1 MRVKSCR
8 WKELRICVAASSLF
22 LFCAVVQGQD
32 ASTAAPSSSPASE
45 REAGPEIR
53 ALADLI
59 RDLQVQV
66 QTLNSQLSE
75 LRTEEQ
81 RTSEEAR
88 DLRRELDL
96 AKGRMPSTSNAALE
110 SSSVSSAPS
119 APSSSVSQGYPPP
132 SRPASPGTPV
142 STQDQAVPDSSS
154 RSDEDQQLI
163 EGKLNDLYQTKVES
177 GSKYRLRL
185 SGLVLLNMFD
195 NHGTVDN
202 QDYPAVAEPPFTPSL
217 FVVPSTFGGT
227 LRQSQIKLQA
237 FGPDIAGARTS
248 ADVEFDFAGG
258 FPSTPNGA
266 AMGVVRLRTGT
277 IRLDWA
283 NTSIVAGQDGL
294 FFTPLAPTSLATL
307 AVPALSYAGNLWAWT
322 PQVRIE
328 HRFVVSETS
337 SVSVQG
343 GILDS
348 LSGDSPADSYI
359 RFPTWGEM
367 SGQPAYAARVSLSQ
381 RVFGQNLT
389 VGLGG
394 YYGRQNWGFG
404 RIVNGWAGTA
414 DVTLPLGKLFEFT
427 GEFYRGRAVAGLGGG
442 IGQSALFTGS
452 FIDPATKITGLDSM
466 GGWAQLKFKP
476 RTNFEINGAIGLDNP
491 FANELRSFA
500 SNPIYLGAYTRNLS
514 PLVNFIYQV
523 RSDILFS
530 TEFRRL
536 QTTILDFGSNK
547 ANLINFSLGYIF

>member
-1 MRVKSCR
+1 
-8 WKELRICVAASSLF
+8 
-22 LFCAVVQGQD
+22 
-32 ASTAAPSSSPASE
+32 
-45 REAGPEIR
+45 
-53 ALADLI
+53 
-59 RDLQVQV
+59 
-66 QTLNSQLSE
+66 
-75 LRTEEQ
+75 
-81 RTSEEAR
+81 
-88 DLRRELDL
+88 
-96 AKGRMPSTSNAALE
+96 
-110 SSSVSSAPS
+110 
-119 APSSSVSQGYPPP
+119 
-132 SRPASPGTPV
+132 
-142 STQDQAVPDSSS
+142 
-154 RSDEDQQLI
+154 
-163 EGKLNDLYQTKVES
+163 VES

-202 QDYPAVAEPPFTPSL
+202 QDFPAVADSGIPL
-217 FVVPSTFGGT
+217 FEAPSTFGGT

-258 FPSTPNGA
+258 FPTTPNGVT
-266 AMGVVRLRTGT
+266 MGVVRLRTGT

-307 AVPALSYAGNLWAWT
+307 AVPALAYAGNLWAWT

-328 HRFVVSETS
+328 HRFVFSETS

-348 LSGDSPADSYI
+348 LSGDFPADSFI

-367 SGQPAYAARVSLSQ
+367 SGQPAYAARVSMSQ
-381 RVFGQNLT
+381 RVFGQNLI
-389 VGLGG
+389 VGFGG

-404 RIVNGWAGTA
+404 RIVNGWAGTT

-427 GEFYRGRAVAGLGGG
+427 GEFYRGKAVAGFGGG

-476 RTNFEINGAIGLDNP
+476 RTNFEINGAIGIDNP
-491 FANELRSFA
+491 FAHELRSFTA
-500 SNPIYLGAYTRNLS
+500 NPIYLGAYTRNLS
-514 PLVNFIYQV
+514 PLVNFIYPV

-547 ANLINFSLGYIF
+547 ANLITFSLGYIF

>member
-1 MRVKSCR
+1 
-8 WKELRICVAASSLF
+8 
-22 LFCAVVQGQD
+22 
-32 ASTAAPSSSPASE
+32 
-45 REAGPEIR
+45 
-53 ALADLI
+53 
-59 RDLQVQV
+59 
-66 QTLNSQLSE
+66 
-75 LRTEEQ
+75 
-81 RTSEEAR
+81 
-88 DLRRELDL
+88 
-96 AKGRMPSTSNAALE
+96 
-110 SSSVSSAPS
+110 
-119 APSSSVSQGYPPP
+119 VSQGYPPP
-132 SRPASPGTPV
+132 SRSTPPGPPV
-142 STQDQAVPDSSS
+142 STQNQPVPDSSS
-154 RSDEDQQLI
+154 RSEEDQQLI

-195 NHGTVDN
+195 NYGTVDN
-202 QDYPAVAEPPFTPSL
+202 QDFPTVADPGIPL
-217 FVVPSTFGGT
+217 FKVPSTFGGT
-227 LRQSQIKLQA
+227 LRQSQIELQG

-258 FPSTPNGA
+258 FPSTPNGV
-266 AMGVVRLRTGT
+266 AMGLVRLRTGT

-294 FFTPLAPTSLATL
+294 FFSPLAPTSLATL

-322 PQVRIE
+322 PQIRIE
-328 HRFVVSETS
+328 HRFVVSDTS

-348 LSGDSPADSYI
+348 LSGDFPADSYI

-367 SGQPAYAARVSLSQ
+367 SGQPAYAARVSLNQ

-389 VGLGG
+389 VGFGG
-394 YYGRQNWGFG
+394 YYARQSWGFG
-404 RIVNGWAGTA
+404 RIVNGWAGTT

-500 SNPIYLGAYTRNLS
+500 SNPIYRGAYTRNLS

-547 ANLINFSLGYIF
+547 ANIINLSLGYIF

>member
-1 MRVKSCR
+1 MRVNSCR
-8 WKELRICVAASSLF
+8 WRGLNVCVAAISLF
-22 LFCAVVQGQD
+22 LFATIVHGQD
-32 ASTAAPSSSPASE
+32 AARAAASSSAAPE
-45 REAGPEIR
+45 GEAAPEIR

-59 RDLQVQV
+59 RDLQAQV

-88 DLRRELDL
+88 ELRHELDL
-96 AKGRMPSTSNAALE
+96 AKGRMPSTPNATLE
-110 SSSVSSAPS
+110 STSAS
-119 APSSSVSQGYPPP
+119 LAPSSSVSQGYPAPN
-132 SRPASPGTPV
+132 RPASSGAPA
-142 STQDQAVPDSSS
+142 STQDQADQNNASK
-154 RSDEDQQLI
+154 SDEDQQLV

-185 SGLVLLNMFD
+185 SGLVLLNLFD
-195 NHGTVDN
+195 NHGTVDS
-202 QDYPAVAEPPFTPSL
+202 QDYPQVADARIPAL
-217 FVVPSTFGGT
+217 FNVPSTFGGT
-227 LRQSQIKLQA
+227 LRQSQIELQA
-237 FGPDIAGARTS
+237 FGPDIGGARTS
-248 ADVEFDFAGG
+248 ADVEADFAGG
-258 FPSTPNGA
+258 FPNTPNGA
-266 AMGVVRLRTGT
+266 SMGIVRLRTGT

-283 NTSIVAGQDGL
+283 NTSIVAGQDQL
-294 FFTPLAPTSLATL
+294 FFSPLTPTSLATL
-307 AVPALSYAGNLWAWT
+307 AVPALSYSGNLWAWV

-328 HRFVVSETS
+328 HRIVLSEGS
-337 SVSVQG
+337 SLSVQG

-348 LSGDSPADSYI
+348 LTGDFPADSYM
-359 RFPTWGEM
+359 RYPTWGEL
-367 SGQPAYAARVSLSQ
+367 SGQPAYATRVSLSQ

-394 YYGRQNWGFG
+394 YYARQTWGFS
-404 RIVNGWAGTA
+404 RNVDGWAGTT

-452 FIDPATKITGLDSM
+452 FLDPAIRIKGLDSM

-476 RTNFEINGAIGLDNP
+476 RTNFEINAALGIDNL
-491 FANELRSFA
+491 FASELRSYTA
-500 SNPIYLGAYTRNLS
+500 NPLYLNAFTRNLS
-514 PLVNFIYQV
+514 PFVNFIYQV

-536 QTTILDFGSNK
+536 QTTILDSGSNR
-547 ANLINFSLGYIF
+547 ANLINLSLGYIF

>member
-8 WKELRICVAASSLF
+8 WKGLRICVAASSLF
-22 LFCAVVQGQD
+22 LFSAVVHGQE
-32 ASTAAPSSSPASE
+32 ASRAAPSSSPASE
-45 REAGPEIR
+45 RKSAPEIR

-96 AKGRMPSTSNAALE
+96 AKGQMPSTSNAALE
-110 SSSVSSAPS
+110 SSSVSSA
-119 APSSSVSQGYPPP
+119 ASSSVSQGYPPP
-132 SRPASPGTPV
+132 SRPTPPGPPV
-142 STQDQAVPDSSS
+142 STQNQPVPNSSS
-154 RSDEDQQLI
+154 MSEEDQQLI

-202 QDYPAVAEPPFTPSL
+202 QDYPAVADPGIPL
-217 FVVPSTFGGT
+217 FKVPSTFGGT

-258 FPSTPNGA
+258 FPSTPNGV

-328 HRFVVSETS
+328 HRFVVSDTS

-348 LSGDSPADSYI
+348 LSGDFPADPYI

-367 SGQPAYAARVSLSQ
+367 SGQPAYASRISLSQ

-389 VGLGG
+389 VGFGG
-394 YYGRQNWGFG
+394 YYARQNWGFG
-404 RIVNGWAGTA
+404 RIVNGWAGTT
-414 DVTLPLGKLFEFT
+414 DVTLPLGKSFEFT
-427 GEFYRGRAVAGLGGG
+427 GEFYRGKAVAGLGGG

-500 SNPIYLGAYTRNLS
+500 SNPIYRGAYTRNLS

-530 TEFRRL
+530 TEVRRL

-547 ANLINFSLGYIF
+547 ANLITFSLGYIF

>member
-8 WKELRICVAASSLF
+8 WKGLRICVAASSLF
-22 LFCAVVQGQD
+22 LFSAVAHGQE
-32 ASTAAPSSSPASE
+32 ASRAAPSSSPVSE

-59 RDLQVQV
+59 RDLQAQV

-96 AKGRMPSTSNAALE
+96 AKGQMPSTSNAALE
-110 SSSVSSAPS
+110 SSSVSSA
-119 APSSSVSQGYPPP
+119 ALSSVSQGYPPP
-132 SRPASPGTPV
+132 SRSTPPGPPV
-142 STQDQAVPDSSS
+142 STQNQPVPDSSS
-154 RSDEDQQLI
+154 RSEEDQQLV

-202 QDYPAVAEPPFTPSL
+202 QDYPAVADPGIPL
-217 FVVPSTFGGT
+217 FKVPSTFGGT

-258 FPSTPNGA
+258 FPSTPNGVS
-266 AMGVVRLRTGT
+266 MGVVRLRTGT

-328 HRFVVSETS
+328 HRFVLSDTS

-348 LSGDSPADSYI
+348 LSGDYPADSFI

-367 SGQPAYAARVSLSQ
+367 SGQPAYASRISLSQ

-389 VGLGG
+389 VGFGG

-404 RIVNGWAGTA
+404 RIVNGWAGTT

-427 GEFYRGRAVAGLGGG
+427 GEFYRGKAVAGLGGG

-476 RTNFEINGAIGLDNP
+476 RTNFEINGAIGIDNP
-491 FANELRSFA
+491 FAHELRSFA

-547 ANLINFSLGYIF
+547 ANLITFSLGYIF

>member
-1 MRVKSCR
+1 MRVNGCR
-8 WKELRICVAASSLF
+8 WRDMKICVAASSLF
-22 LFCAVVQGQD
+22 LFSTIVYGQD
-32 ASTAAPSSSPASE
+32 ASSSRAAASSSQAYD
-45 REAGPEIR
+45 REGGPEIR

-59 RDLQVQV
+59 RDLQAQV
-66 QTLNSQLSE
+66 KTLNSQLSE

-88 DLRRELDL
+88 ELRHELDL
-96 AKGRMPSTSNAALE
+96 AKGRMLPTSNATLDSTPA
-110 SSSVSSAPS
+110 
-119 APSSSVSQGYPPP
+119 SVSQGYPSGRTPSPGAPP
-132 SRPASPGTPV
+132 S
-142 STQDQAVPDSSS
+142 TQNQAGPESSS

-177 GSKYRLRL
+177 GSKYRIRL
-185 SGLVLLNMFD
+185 SGLVLLNIFD

-202 QDYPAVAEPPFTPSL
+202 LDYPQVAAPPQTPPL
-217 FVVPSTFGGT
+217 FIVPSTFGGT
-227 LRQSQIKLQA
+227 LRQSQIRLQA

-258 FPSTPNGA
+258 FPGTPNGA

-277 IRLDWA
+277 IRVDWA
-283 NTSIVAGQDGL
+283 NTSIVAGQDRL
-294 FFTPLAPTSLATL
+294 FFAPLAPTSLATL

-328 HRFVVSETS
+328 HRFVLSDTS

-348 LSGDSPADSYI
+348 LSGDYPVDTFT

-367 SGQPAYAARVSLSQ
+367 SGQPAYASRISLSH

-389 VGLGG
+389 VGVGG
-394 YYGRQNWGFG
+394 YYARQNWGFG
-404 RIVNGWAGTA
+404 RIVNGWAGTT

-427 GEFYRGRAVAGLGGG
+427 GEFYRGRAIAGLGGG

-452 FIDPATKITGLDSM
+452 FIDPATKIKGLDSM

-476 RTNFEINGAIGLDNP
+476 RTNLEINGAVGLDNP
-491 FANELRSFA
+491 FASELRSYT
-500 SNPIYLGAYTRNLS
+500 SNPIYLSSFTRNLS

-547 ANLINFSLGYIF
+547 ANLVNFSLGYIF

>member
-1 MRVKSCR
+1 MRVNGCR
-8 WKELRICVAASSLF
+8 WRDMKICVAASSLF
-22 LFCAVVQGQD
+22 LFSTIVYGQD
-32 ASTAAPSSSPASE
+32 ASSSRAAASSSQASD
-45 REAGPEIR
+45 REGGPEIR

-59 RDLQVQV
+59 RDLQAQV
-66 QTLNSQLSE
+66 KTLNSQLSE

-88 DLRRELDL
+88 ELRHELDL
-96 AKGRMPSTSNAALE
+96 AKGRMLPTSNATLDSTPA
-110 SSSVSSAPS
+110 
-119 APSSSVSQGYPPP
+119 SVSQGYPSGRTPSPGAPP
-132 SRPASPGTPV
+132 S
-142 STQDQAVPDSSS
+142 TQNQAGPESSS

-177 GSKYRLRL
+177 GSKYRIRL
-185 SGLVLLNMFD
+185 SGLVLLNIFD

-202 QDYPAVAEPPFTPSL
+202 LDYPQVAAPPQTPPL
-217 FVVPSTFGGT
+217 FIVPSTFGGT
-227 LRQSQIKLQA
+227 LRQSQIRLQA

-258 FPSTPNGA
+258 FPGTPNGA

-277 IRLDWA
+277 IRVDWA
-283 NTSIVAGQDGL
+283 NTSIVAGQDRL
-294 FFTPLAPTSLATL
+294 FFAPLAPTSLATL

-328 HRFVVSETS
+328 HRFVLSDTS

-348 LSGDSPADSYI
+348 LSGDYPVDTFT

-367 SGQPAYAARVSLSQ
+367 SGQPAYASRISLSH

-389 VGLGG
+389 VGVGG
-394 YYGRQNWGFG
+394 YYARQNWGFG
-404 RIVNGWAGTA
+404 RIVNGWAGTT

-427 GEFYRGRAVAGLGGG
+427 GEFYRGRAIAGLGGG

-452 FIDPATKITGLDSM
+452 FIDPATKIKGLDSM

-476 RTNFEINGAIGLDNP
+476 RTNLEINGAVGLDNP
-491 FANELRSFA
+491 FASELRSYT
-500 SNPIYLGAYTRNLS
+500 SNPIYRSSFTRNLS

-547 ANLINFSLGYIF
+547 ANLVNFSLGYIF

>member
-1 MRVKSCR
+1 MRVTSCHWR
-8 WKELRICVAASSLF
+8 ELKICLVASSLF
-22 LFCAVVQGQD
+22 LFPAAVHGQD
-32 ASTAAPSSSPASE
+32 AARAAASSSPASE
-45 REAGPEIR
+45 REAEPEIR

-59 RDLQVQV
+59 RDLQAQV

-81 RTSEEAR
+81 RTSEEALN
-88 DLRRELDL
+88 LRHELDL
-96 AKGRMPSTSNAALE
+96 AKGRMVSTPEPALK
-110 SSSVSSAPS
+110 STTMSSVSS
-119 APSSSVSQGYPPP
+119 SSISQGYPPSSKP
-132 SRPASPGTPV
+132 VSPGVPAS
-142 STQDQAVPDSSS
+142 TQAAPNGSS
-154 RSDEDQQLI
+154 RSDEDQQLVD
-163 EGKLNDLYQTKVES
+163 GKLNDLYQTKVES

-185 SGLVLLNMFD
+185 SGLVLLNMYD
-195 NHGTVDN
+195 NRGAVDN
-202 QDYPAVAEPPFTPSL
+202 QDFPQVAGGQLPSL
-217 FVVPSTFGGT
+217 FAVPSTFGGT

-237 FGPDIAGARTS
+237 FGPAIGGARTS

-258 FPSTPNGA
+258 FPSTANGA

-283 NTSIVAGQDGL
+283 NTSIVGGQDHL
-294 FFTPLAPTSLATL
+294 FFAPLGPTSLATL

-328 HRFVVSETS
+328 HRLVLSEAS
-337 SVSVQG
+337 SVSLQG
-343 GILDS
+343 GVLDS
-348 LSGDSPADSYI
+348 LSGDYPADPYM
-359 RFPTWGEM
+359 RYPTWGEM
-367 SGQPAYAARVSLSQ
+367 SGQPAYAARVALTQ

-389 VGLGG
+389 VGVGG
-394 YYGRQNWGFG
+394 YYGRQRWGFN
-404 RIVNGWAGTA
+404 RNVDGWAGTT
-414 DVTLPLGKLFEFT
+414 DVTMPLGKLFEFT

-452 FIDPATKITGLDSM
+452 FLSPATTIKGLDSM

-476 RTNFEINGAIGLDNP
+476 RTNFEINGALGIDNP
-491 FANELRSFA
+491 FAGELRRYTA
-500 SNPIYLGAYTRNLS
+500 NPMYLGAYTRNLS

-536 QTTILDFGSNK
+536 QTTILDSGSNK
-547 ANLINFSLGYIF
+547 ANLINLSLGYIF